1 MGLLHS
7 CSVSVDGR
15 VACWGY
21 VGSLNVITT
30 MIWPVTFGNGFGDD
44 LTGTTVV
51 GTLVGGSWARDITN
65 GVSTPHPKW
74 VIICKTQISERV
86 S

>member
-1 MGLLHS
+1 MGQGSTAFYYAPPTDPVSLNADFVPIEIVMGLWHS

-30 MIWPVTFGNGFGDD
+30 TIWSVTFGNGSGDD
-44 LTGTTVV
+44 Q
-51 GTLVGGSWARDITN
+51 A
-65 GVSTPHPKW
+65 
-74 VIICKTQISERV
+74 ER
-86 S
+86 